1 MDDQFRFAF
10 DRRFTVLCRLFGV
23 HPKTDGVVLLDGTL
37 RASFGF
43 VSVETPLSNVSGA
56 HVTEHYRWWTAIG
69 IRKSFKDTGLSF
81 GSNTRAGACIHFA
94 EPIHSPLSGRKG
106 HEALTVTVE
115 RPEALVRALGF

>member
-1 MDDQFRFAF
+1 
-10 DRRFTVLCRLFGV
+10 VLCRLFGV
-23 HPKTDGVVLLDGTL
+23 HPKTDCVSLSDGTL

-69 IRKSFKDTGLSF
+69 IRRSMKDSGLSF
-81 GSNTRAGACIHFA
+81 GSNNRAGACIHFT
-94 EPIHSPLSGRKG
+94 EPIRSPLARRRG

-115 RPEALVRALGF
+115 HPEALVRALGY